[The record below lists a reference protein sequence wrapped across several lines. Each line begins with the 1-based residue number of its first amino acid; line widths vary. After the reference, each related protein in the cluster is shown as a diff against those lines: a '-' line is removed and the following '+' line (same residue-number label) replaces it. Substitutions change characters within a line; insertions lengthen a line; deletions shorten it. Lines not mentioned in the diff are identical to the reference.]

1 MAYEL
6 TNLLMK
12 CELEDFY
19 FLAKQTD
26 SYINFSSDEKLN
38 GYIKLFE
45 SDQSNRNSKIALS
58 KFLEKEIRYAG
69 SSDVAFAFRKYF
81 KSEDVAGV
89 SIYEIIDDVSKV
101 LKVKQKFIGNAESQ
115 LERLTKAVVEK
126 TFLSLKE
133 EEQRELLEKA
143 GVNKAAREEFF
154 KKFKDNKTRFLPLLL
169 SIVGPEVT
177 ATLIQGI
184 AITALA
190 AFIGREAAKK
200 LIEALATKFPWWAQ
214 WLGPIVW
221 GLSLSWTAYDIQG
234 GANRKTIPI
243 LVYLGIVGLRDG
255 PEDGD
260 DFWEEN

>member
-1 MAYEL
+1 M
-6 TNLLMK
+6 
-12 CELEDFY
+12 C
-19 FLAKQTD
+19 
-26 SYINFSSDEKLN
+26 
-38 GYIKLFE
+38 
-45 SDQSNRNSKIALS
+45 

-69 SSDVAFAFRKYF
+69 SSDLAFAYRKYF
-81 KSEDVAGV
+81 KSEEVAGA

-126 TFLSLKE
+126 NFLSLKE
-133 EEQRELLEKA
+133 EDQRELLEKA

-221 GLSLSWTAYDIQG
+221 GSSLSWTAYDIQG
-234 GANRKTIPI
+234 GANRKTIPL

-255 PEDGD
+255 PEDGES
-260 DFWEEN
+260 FWEDN